1 MVMRKLESIKFS
13 GTPAP
18 VSLAKSAQHKRELGN
33 LLKPLCLNPFWAL
46 LPYLLPLWNQGF
58 YFIRDYALIKPYLWR
73 DFFSFS
79 WLKGAKIRNLNKNPG
94 SESADKPFLLSCI
107 HRRNLSPF
115 PLVLRRDDLPC
126 NEDSKKFRMWYY
138 LYYNFLFSLGSFRC
152 YISVS
157 VLICI
162 EMYSP
167 SYRKQHLLPRVD
179 PKDHL
184 FSP

>member
-33 LLKPLCLNPFWAL
+33 LLQPLCLNPFWAL

-79 WLKGAKIRNLNKNPG
+79 WLKVLKSGISTKIQDQ
-94 SESADKPFLLSCI
+94 SLLINHSCC
-107 HRRNLSPF
+107 HVF
-115 PLVLRRDDLPC
+115 TGETC
-126 NEDSKKFRMWYY
+126 
-138 LYYNFLFSLGSFRC
+138 
-152 YISVS
+152 
-157 VLICI
+157 
-162 EMYSP
+162 
-167 SYRKQHLLPRVD
+167 
-179 PKDHL
+179 HL
-184 FSP
+184 FHWCSGEMICLVMRTLKNSECDIIFIIIFCSLWVLLDATLVCLYLFL